1 MTENMTR
8 RRLLVASSGL
18 FAGLAGC
25 LSDDDGSEDDST
37 DLGTDQQQDDESSF
51 GGDDQPQGGGDDDDS
66 ERDDSGEPDTG
77 EADDESQDTGSGE
90 GNAIMSEVV
99 EWDPS
104 YAIEITFGGEQSGEV
119 TQTVHQGDT
128 HIVMDMGGMEAE
140 AYEVDGT
147 KYEVAAGQC
156 FIRENPEAEE
166 QVPEVDGPRGDPPEI
181 EATETTTIE
190 GESVYVF
197 EMPDEAEAIWYV
209 STSTGYPVR
218 FETQAFTADFHSWG
232 DTDPISPPD
241 MDCQEV

>member
-1 MTENMTR
+1 MTDSLTR
-8 RRLLVASSGL
+8 RRLLAASGGL

-25 LSDDDGSEDDST
+25 LSDDDADDDSAFT
-37 DLGTDQQQDDESSF
+37 ADDSSTADDPSPMDDQSQDGVD
-51 GGDDQPQGGGDDDDS
+51 GDDSGGSDDGGDDDPGGT
-66 ERDDSGEPDTG
+66 EE
-77 EADDESQDTGSGE
+77 ESQDTGSE
-90 GNAIMSEVV
+90 AADAIMSEVV

-104 YAIEITFGGEQSGEV
+104 YAVDITFTGEQSGEV
-119 TQTVHQGDT
+119 RLTVHEGDT
-128 HIVMDMGGMEAE
+128 HIVMDLGIEAE
-140 AYEVDGT
+140 AYEVDGD
-147 KYEVAAGQC
+147 KYEVMGGQC

-181 EATETTTIE
+181 EVTETTTIE

-218 FETQAFTADFHSWG
+218 FQTQAFTADFHSWG
-232 DTDPISPPD
+232 DTEPISPPD